1 LKKHTKQPLYITYRI
16 FEALIVRILIILIS
30 VSYITACSTF
40 SGSGD
45 FFESARG
52 SENLTPEQ
60 QVNGSSENLIH
71 QHITRLANTLFSSAK
86 NIKLNQSVA
95 VGTFLPVS
103 LINDKSMLENSHIG
117 LQIQESFIT
126 LGSQAGLKII
136 EYKTMSSIKLQQGF
150 DVMLSRNTEHLH
162 EKINAQYF
170 LTGTYSEQENSLVVN
185 ARLIELSSQNV
196 VAAATDYI
204 PTASLRSKQDLL
216 RSKQD
221 SLRSKQKITMENN
234 MLYRKSF

>member
-1 LKKHTKQPLYITYRI
+1 MYQQTLYITYGI
-16 FEALIVRILIILIS
+16 FEALIMRIAIIIIS
-30 VSYITACSTF
+30 LSFITACSNLT
-40 SGSGD
+40 GD
-45 FFESARG
+45 FFETTDEPVTLEHQVNSA
-52 SENLTPEQ
+52 SENL
-60 QVNGSSENLIH
+60 VH
-71 QHITRLANTLFSSAK
+71 HHITRLANTLFSSAE

-103 LINDKSMLENSHIG
+103 LGNEKIRNEKSSIEKSHIG
-117 LQIQESFIT
+117 LQIQESFVT
-126 LGSQAGLKII
+126 LGTQAGLKII
-136 EYKTMSSIKLQQGF
+136 EYKTMSSIKLQQGS
-150 DVMLSRNTEHLH
+150 DVMLSRNIQNLH

-204 PTASLRSKQDLL
+204 PTVSLRSKEDLM
-216 RSKQD
+216 Q
-221 SLRSKQKITMENN
+221 SKQKITMKNN

>member
-1 LKKHTKQPLYITYRI
+1 M
-16 FEALIVRILIILIS
+16 RILIIIIS
-30 VSYITACSTF
+30 LSCMAACSNF
-40 SGSGD
+40 SGE
-45 FFESARG
+45 FFESANDAE
-52 SENLTPEQ
+52 SVTLEQ
-60 QVNGSSENLIH
+60 QVNSSSENLIH

-86 NIKLNQSVA
+86 NMKLNQSVA

-103 LINDKSMLENSHIG
+103 LINEKNKLEQNHIG

-126 LGSQAGLKII
+126 LGSQAVLKII
-136 EYKTMSSIKLQQGF
+136 EYKTMSSIVIQQGS
-150 DVMLSRNTEHLH
+150 DVMLSRQIQNLH
-162 EKINAQYF
+162 EKVNAQYF

-204 PTASLRSKQDLL
+204 PTASLRSKQVSLE
-216 RSKQD
+216 SKE
-221 SLRSKQKITMENN
+221 RITMKNN

>member
-1 LKKHTKQPLYITYRI
+1 M
-16 FEALIVRILIILIS
+16 RILIILIS
-30 VSYITACSTF
+30 LGFITACSTNA
-40 SGSGD
+40 GD
-45 FFESARG
+45 FFETANG
-52 SENLTPEQ
+52 SVTPEQ
-60 QVNGSSENLIH
+60 KIKGSSENLIH

-86 NIKLNQSVA
+86 NMKLSQSVA

-103 LINDKSMLENSHIG
+103 LINEKNMLEQSHIG

-126 LGSQAGLKII
+126 LGAQAGLKII

-150 DVMLSRNTEHLH
+150 DVMLSRDIQNLH

-170 LTGTYSEQENSLVVN
+170 LTGTYSEQDNSLVVN

-204 PTASLRSKQDLL
+204 PTL
-216 RSKQD
+216 
-221 SLRSKQKITMENN
+221 SLRSKQKVIMKKN
-234 MLYRKSF
+234 MLYRQTF

>member
-1 LKKHTKQPLYITYRI
+1 MRVLIT
-16 FEALIVRILIILIS
+16 LICFSCIS
-30 VSYITACSTF
+30 ACSNL
-40 SGSGD
+40 SNNVL
-45 FFESARG
+45 ESAND
-52 SENLTPEQ
+52 SVPVKPEQ
-60 QVNGSSENLIH
+60 KINDSSEFTIH
-71 QHITRLANTLFSSAK
+71 QHVTRLANTLFSSAK

-103 LINDKSMLENSHIG
+103 LLNEKDKLEKNHIG

-136 EYKTMSSIKLQQGF
+136 EYKTMSSIKIQPGS
-150 DVMLSRNTEHLH
+150 DVMLSRNIKNLNK
-162 EKINAQYF
+162 KINAQYF

-204 PTASLRSKQDLL
+204 PTISLHSKEDLL
-216 RSKQD
+216 RSRQELMQSKKD
-221 SLRSKQKITMENN
+221 LLESKQITTMKNN
-234 MLYRKSF
+234 QLYRKSF

>member
-1 LKKHTKQPLYITYRI
+1 M
-16 FEALIVRILIILIS
+16 RILITLICFS
-30 VSYITACSTF
+30 CITACSNL
-40 SGSGD
+40 SYD
-45 FFESARG
+45 FFERASD
-52 SENLTPEQ
+52 SDVIKPKQ
-60 QVNGSSENLIH
+60 KVNGSSGITIH

-103 LINDKSMLENSHIG
+103 LLNEKSKLEKNHIG

-136 EYKTMSSIKLQQGF
+136 EYKTMSSIKIQPGS
-150 DVMLSRNTEHLH
+150 DVMLSRNIKNLH
-162 EKINAQYF
+162 QKVNAQYF

-185 ARLIELSSQNV
+185 ARLIELSSQSV

-204 PTASLRSKQDLL
+204 PTVSLQSKGDLL
-216 RSKQD
+216 QSKKDLLQSEKD
-221 SLRSKQKITMENN
+221 LLESKEITTMKNN
-234 MLYRKSF
+234 QLYRKSF

>member
-1 LKKHTKQPLYITYRI
+1 M
-16 FEALIVRILIILIS
+16 RILIILIGL
-30 VSYITACSTF
+30 SYITACANL
-40 SGSGD
+40 SGD
-45 FFESARG
+45 FFETAND
-52 SENLTPEQ
+52 SESVTPEQ
-60 QVNGSSENLIH
+60 QVNSASENLIH

-103 LINDKSMLENSHIG
+103 LLNEKSMLEQNHIG

-136 EYKTMSSIKLQQGF
+136 EYKTMSSIKIQPSS
-150 DVMLSRNTEHLH
+150 DVMLSRKTQYLH
-162 EKINAQYF
+162 EKINAEYF
-170 LTGTYSEQENSLVVN
+170 LTGTYSEQDNSLVVN

-204 PTASLRSKQDLL
+204 PTV
-216 RSKQD
+216 
-221 SLRSKQKITMENN
+221 SLRSKQKITMKNN

>member
-1 LKKHTKQPLYITYRI
+1 M
-16 FEALIVRILIILIS
+16 
-30 VSYITACSTF
+30 TACSNF
-40 SGSGD
+40 SGD
-45 FFESARG
+45 FFESANDAE
-52 SENLTPEQ
+52 SVTLEQ
-60 QVNGSSENLIH
+60 QVNSSSENLIH

-86 NIKLNQSVA
+86 NMKLNQSVA

-103 LINDKSMLENSHIG
+103 LINEKSKLEQNHIG

-136 EYKTMSSIKLQQGF
+136 EYKTMSSIVIQQGS
-150 DVMLSRNTEHLH
+150 DVMLSRQIQNLH
-162 EKINAQYF
+162 EKVNAQYF

-204 PTASLRSKQDLL
+204 PTVSLRSKQD
-216 RSKQD
+216 SSQ
-221 SLRSKQKITMENN
+221 SKQKITMKNN

>member
-1 LKKHTKQPLYITYRI
+1 M
-16 FEALIVRILIILIS
+16 RILIILIS
-30 VSYITACSTF
+30 VSCITACSNF
-40 SGSGD
+40 SGD
-45 FFESARG
+45 FFESANG
-52 SENLTPEQ
+52 SESVTPKQE
-60 QVNGSSENLIH
+60 VSSSSKNLIH
-71 QHITRLANTLFSSAK
+71 QHVTRLANTLFSSAK

-103 LINDKSMLENSHIG
+103 LINEKSKLEQNHIG

-126 LGSQAGLKII
+126 LGSQAGLNII
-136 EYKTMSSIKLQQGF
+136 EYKTMSSIMIQQGS
-150 DVMLSRNTEHLH
+150 DVMLSRNTQNLH

-185 ARLIELSSQNV
+185 ARLIELSNQNV

-204 PTASLRSKQDLL
+204 PTVSLRSKQDL
-216 RSKQD
+216 SQ
-221 SLRSKQKITMENN
+221 SKQKITMKNN